1 VQILGKRISG
11 KGMIRERH
19 PRSPHD
25 HADKSRRHCGAGR
38 LVRLALEAMVPA
50 GWFVDTQDLITLAT
64 AIRAPDN
71 LTYPWIFL
79 VFWEFLRATC
89 VSLMAGVFVGFFA
102 S

>member
-38 LVRLALEAMVPA
+38 LVRLALEAVVPA
-50 GWFVDTQDLITLAT
+50 GWFVDTQDPIMLADSEPEPT
-64 AIRAPDN
+64 
-71 LTYPWIFL
+71 
-79 VFWEFLRATC
+79 
-89 VSLMAGVFVGFFA
+89 
-102 S
+102 